1 MTYSKKA
8 LVAFAF
14 AAAIAAGTAVP
25 AMADAHPDRAGAS
38 AKDAHPDAPK
48 PVSGA
53 LQAHGTD
60 G

>member
-14 AAAIAAGTAVP
+14 AAAIAAGTAIP

-38 AKDAHPDAPK
+38 AQDAHPDTSK
-48 PVSGA
+48 PISGA
-53 LQAHGTD
+53 QDTD